1 MPDLI
6 FKHCSLSAYEKSESA
21 ALSWS
26 KNEHVMPPVHGL
38 SLSKKTGQERV
49 LQHGLTGQCFWQ

>member
-1 MPDLI
+1 MPDLM
-6 FKHCSLSAYEKSESA
+6 FKHCSLSVYEKANSPRSRGQ
-21 ALSWS
+21 
-26 KNEHVMPPVHGL
+26 KMQHVMPPVHGL